1 MKANFET
8 FMSLDH
14 ENDSVA
20 LYKQIYDSIRGS
32 ILRGEIES
40 QTQLPSS
47 RALAEQLGV
56 SRMTVV
62 NAYDQLLAEGY
73 LEGKAGSGTFVAS
86 RLPEDY
92 LIAPKENIEN
102 RREHKRRLRLS
113 EYGKFLVR
121 NGRAIQS
128 NEAAGQRAPFQHGLP
143 ALDDFPHHLWQ
154 KLIQKSQQTP
164 LKRLLDEN
172 EPTGYRPLRDAIAG
186 HLRAARGVNCAPEE
200 VVITNGAQQ
209 GLDLISRILLG
220 AGDHVWIEDPG
231 YLGAREAFGASGADV
246 LPVKCDA
253 EGFDL
258 DRAEKKYGSADL
270 VYVTP
275 SHQFPLGG
283 AMSLRR
289 RLKLLEWA
297 ANSNAWIV
305 EDDYDSEFRYEGR
318 PLASMQ
324 GLDRDGRVIYVG
336 TFSKTLFSSL
346 RLGCLVVPPDMIEIF
361 STARIVTDAHSP
373 LIEQAALA
381 EFIRDGHFV
390 RHVRRMR
397 KLYAE
402 RQHILF
408 EAAGKYLKGIMELE
422 HASSGMHLV
431 GWLPDGISDIEFSAA
446 AAKKG
451 VRLAPVS
458 DYAIRKPRRCGVLL
472 GYAAFNKMQIVDA
485 VKKIAEIR
493 VGSR

>member
-1 MKANFET
+1 MKAKLGT
-8 FMSLDH
+8 FVPLDH
-14 ENDSVA
+14 DDDSIP
-20 LYKQIYDSIRGS
+20 LYKQIYDSIRSS
-32 ILRGEIES
+32 ILSGEIES
-40 QTQLPSS
+40 QMRLPAT

-73 LEGKAGSGTFVAS
+73 LEGKTGSGTFVAS
-86 RLPEDY
+86 RLPEEY
-92 LIAPKENIEN
+92 LIAPKQAVGV
-102 RREHKRRLRLS
+102 RREYRRKLRLS
-113 EYGKFLVR
+113 GYGKFLAR
-121 NGRAIQS
+121 QGRAIQT
-128 NEAAGQRAPFQHGLP
+128 NEAAGRMVPFQHGLP
-143 ALDDFPHHLWQ
+143 ALDDFPFDIWQ
-154 KLIQKSQQTP
+154 KLIQKSQTR

-172 EPTGYRPLRDAIAG
+172 EPTGYRPLREAIAN
-186 HLRAARGVNCAPEE
+186 HLRSARGVNCAPEE

-220 AGDHVWIEDPG
+220 AGNCVWMEDPG

-246 LPVKCDA
+246 LPVRCDA

-258 DRAEKKYGSADL
+258 DHAVKKYGSADL

-297 ANSNAWIV
+297 ASGDAWII

-336 TFSKTLFSSL
+336 TFSKTIFSAL
-346 RLGCLVVPPDMIEIF
+346 RLGCLVVPSDMTEIF

-381 EFIRDGHFV
+381 EFIRDGHFA

-402 RQHILF
+402 RQQILL
-408 EAAGKYLKGIMELE
+408 EAARKYLKGAIEMEP
-422 HASSGMHLV
+422 ASSGMHLV
-431 GWLPDGISDIEFSAA
+431 GWLSEGVSDVEFSAA

-451 VRLAPVS
+451 IRIAPVS
-458 DYAIRKPRRCGVLL
+458 DYAIRKPKRSGLL
-472 GYAAFNKMQIVDA
+472 FGYAAFDKKQIVESL
-485 VKKIAEIR
+485 KRIAEI
-493 VGSR
+493 SHE